1 MIARTPAQMTP
12 AEIKRRIPHRHPIL
26 LIDRVLDLEPGRQLT
41 ALKAVTCDEPWYEAV
56 PDTADDT
63 AYDYPAA
70 LVIESWCQA
79 ASLLLTADEP
89 TPGANDATGTHG
101 TGGTGG
107 ALMLFG
113 GMSGV
118 RLLRP
123 VRPGDVMRHRV
134 RLSRSFGDTVMYEG
148 ESTVDG
154 ETVLEVDQII
164 IALRKPADVA
174 PAPAPAPAPGHTV
187 PTSEGSHQ

>member
-1 MIARTPAQMTP
+1 MRAQTLAQMTP
-12 AEIKRRIPHRHPIL
+12 AEVKRRIPHRHPIL
-26 LIDRVLDLEPGRQLT
+26 LIDRVLDLEPGRHLT
-41 ALKAVTCDEPWYEAV
+41 ALKAVTCGEPWYEAV
-56 PDTADDT
+56 PDGADDT
-63 AYDYPAA
+63 AYDYPTG

-89 TPGANDATGTHG
+89 SSGAD
-101 TGGTGG
+101 G

-118 RLLRP
+118 RLPRP

-154 ETVLEVDQII
+154 EAVLEVDQIV
-164 IALRKPADVA
+164 IALRKPAHRQQADPGRTA
-174 PAPAPAPAPGHTV
+174 PTP
-187 PTSEGSHQ
+187 EGSHQ

>member
-1 MIARTPAQMTP
+1 MRARTPAQMTP

-89 TPGANDATGTHG
+89 TPGVNDAN
-101 TGGTGG
+101 GTGG

-174 PAPAPAPAPGHTV
+174 PAPAPAPGHTA
-187 PTSEGSHQ
+187 PTPEGSHQ